1 VKAFLENLT
10 ALFLAL
16 AFGAAV
22 FGALARLVGARRTWP
37 FFVLAFFLL
46 LLALLSRVE

>member
-37 FFVLAFFLL
+37 FFALALLLL

>member
-1 VKAFLENLT
+1 MKAFLENLT

-16 AFGAAV
+16 AFGTALL
-22 FGALARLVGARRTWP
+22 GILARLVGARRTWP
-37 FFVLAFFLL
+37 FFVLALFLL